1 MSTSWFTS
9 QHLLY
14 AVPVAIVIGLLLFKM
29 LIRLVVIVVVVVG
42 VGVLVLGPTGAHLP
56 PDVQRTL
63 HAVSRAALAAWQAV
77 RGLRG

>member
-56 PDVQRTL
+56 PDVQRTVRGVVHPAMQL
-63 HAVSRAALAAWQAV
+63 WETV
-77 RGLRG
+77 RGLGS